1 MNVEIA
7 TPRGKQDL
15 EAPLVNL
22 SANLDLDCPEQH
34 VRDCARRIASKLEGI
49 HRSPPQPLDIHV
61 MLCDR
66 TTAVLMG
73 KPVLYVG
80 LSIRS
85 PRLPVHWL
93 EFPVVLAP

>member
-7 TPRGKQDL
+7 TPRGKQGL

-22 SANLDLDCPEQH
+22 SANLDLDRPGQH
-34 VRDCARRIASKLEGI
+34 VRNYTRRIASKLEGI
-49 HRSPPQPLDIHV
+49 HKSPPQPLDIHV
-61 MLCDR
+61 KLCGR
-66 TTAVLMG
+66 TTAVLTG

-85 PRLPVHWL
+85 LRLPVHWL